1 MYVFILM
8 PFTMFTGDG
17 DGQTVYVIDT
27 GILHSHVD
35 YGGRASYHFDFE
47 DRVSLSFPGKIEV
60 SFHFISFARETFST
74 VQYKSTIQS
83 R

>member
-1 MYVFILM
+1 MYEFILM

-47 DRVSLSFPGKIEV
+47 DRVSLSFPVKNEV
-60 SFHFISFARETFST
+60 SFHLPEKTFST
-74 VQYKSTIQS
+74 VQYKSKIQS